1 MAKVRVDPTA
11 REDIA
16 IVLQYVEAH
25 AKALGSLSLSAAK
38 ALSEK
43 YESWTMI
50 LNSQSMAGLMTWS
63 VYLRDKLADYDYDCD
78 AHRIMSDMVVALEF
92 LKLEMNN
99 VKNCVRS
106 YDILN
111 RIG

>member
-16 IVLQYVEAH
+16 IVLRYVEVNAG
-25 AKALGSLSLSAAK
+25 ALGKLSLSAAS

-43 YESWTMI
+43 FGPWTMI
-50 LNSQSMAGLMTWS
+50 LNSQSMAGLITWAI
-63 VYLRDKLADYDYDCD
+63 YLRDKLADYDYDCD

-99 VKNCVRS
+99 VKNCLPS
-106 YDILN
+106 FDILN
-111 RIG
+111 RMG